1 MGIRAKALTTKKIIL
16 TGKGGR
22 ADGDGRTMVRPYIV
36 MRERGKGVGKRGK
49 KKGKGKEREG
59 VEK

>member
-1 MGIRAKALTTKKIIL
+1 MLNQL
-16 TGKGGR
+16 FSS
-22 ADGDGRTMVRPYIV
+22 GRTMVRPYIV

-49 KKGKGKEREG
+49 MKGKGKEREG